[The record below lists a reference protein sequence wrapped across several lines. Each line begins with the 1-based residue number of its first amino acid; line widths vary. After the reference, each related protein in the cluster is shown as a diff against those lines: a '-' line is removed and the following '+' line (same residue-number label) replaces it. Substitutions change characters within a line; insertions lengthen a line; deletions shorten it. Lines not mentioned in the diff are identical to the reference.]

1 MVEEEIFF
9 MNQALAEARQARDR
23 GEVPV
28 GAVLVREGKII
39 GRGPNSM
46 IAQSDCT
53 AHAEV
58 VALREAGEKTGNYRL
73 SDSEMFVTLEP
84 CLMCFSALVQARITR
99 LVYAAP
105 DPKTGIF
112 STGAFQH
119 VKGIYNHSIRV
130 ESGLLE
136 QQSSDILKAF
146 FKERRDAGA
155 VERDGLEN
163 R

>member
-1 MVEEEIFF
+1 MDEDAIFF

-28 GAVLVREGKII
+28 GAVVVRDGEII
-39 GRGPNSM
+39 GCGCNSM
-46 IAQSDCT
+46 INQSDCT
-53 AHAEV
+53 AHAEM
-58 VALREAGEKTGNYRL
+58 VALRQAGRQSGNYRL
-73 SDSEMFVTLEP
+73 TGSDIYVTLEP
-84 CLMCFSALVQARITR
+84 CLMCYSALVQARIRR
-99 LVYAAP
+99 LVYAAR

-112 STGAFQH
+112 STGAFRDI
-119 VKGIYNHSIRV
+119 GDLYNHAIQT

-136 QQSSDILKAF
+136 KQSSDILKAF
-146 FKERRDAGA
+146 FQERRDAGA

>member
-28 GAVLVREGKII
+28 GAVVVRDGKII

-46 IAQSDCT
+46 IGQSDCT

-58 VALREAGEKTGNYRL
+58 VALRQAGNGTGNYRL
-73 SDSEMFVTLEP
+73 PESDIYVTLEP
-84 CLMCFSALVQARITR
+84 CLMCFSALMQARIRR
-99 LVYAAP
+99 LVYAAR

-112 STGAFQH
+112 STGAFHH

-136 QQSSDILKAF
+136 QQSSDLLKAF
-146 FKERRDAGA
+146 FQERRDAGA